1 MIRRSIPAGSAVE
14 VHLFPLRDINPTRV
28 TPVVTLVLIAVNVG
42 IFFLFQMRGSTEQQT
57 ELVYER
63 AAIAC
68 EVTTGQPL
76 GFDEIIGD
84 VCLPGAQAP
93 IFPDKNVFLALF
105 TSMFL
110 HGSVAHVM
118 FNMWFLWIF
127 GNNVEEAY
135 GRIGYLI
142 LYLVGGLAATAS
154 YVIMNPEATVPLVG
168 ASGAIAVALGAY
180 AVLFPGHRVLSF
192 VGWLLIPVPAVIFLA
207 LWFVLQFAASQTGV
221 AWEAHAGGFVFGAG
235 VTLLL
240 RSRLLARVGTG
251 Y

>member
-1 MIRRSIPAGSAVE
+1 V
-14 VHLFPLRDINPTRV
+14 FPLRDINPTRI
-28 TPVVTLVLIAVNVG
+28 TPVVTLALIAVNLGV
-42 IFFLFQMRGSTEQQT
+42 FFLFQMRGSTDEQQ
-57 ELVYER
+57 ELIYER

-68 EVTTGQPL
+68 EVTTGAPL
-76 GFDEIIGD
+76 GFEEILD
-84 VCLPGAQAP
+84 DTCLPGAQEP

-110 HGSVAHVM
+110 HGSVAHVL

-135 GRIGYLI
+135 GHIGYL
-142 LYLVGGLAATAS
+142 LVYLIGGLAATAA
-154 YVIMNPEATVPLVG
+154 YVLVNPDATVPLVG

-192 VGWLLIPVPAVIFLA
+192 VGWILIPVPAVVFLVI
-207 LWFVLQFAASQTGV
+207 WFALQFISAQTGV

-235 VTLLL
+235 VSLVL
-240 RSRLLARVGTG
+240 RSRLLRQVGVG
-251 Y
+251 H

>member
-1 MIRRSIPAGSAVE
+1 V
-14 VHLFPLRDINPTRV
+14 FPLRDINPTRI
-28 TPVVTLVLIAVNVG
+28 TPVMTLALIAINVG
-42 IFFLFQMRGSTEQQT
+42 IFFLFQMRGSTDDQQ
-57 ELVYER
+57 ELIYER

-68 EVTTGQPL
+68 EVTTGAPL
-76 GFDEIIGD
+76 GFDEIID
-84 VCLPGAQAP
+84 DICLPGAQAP
-93 IFPDKNVFLALF
+93 VFPDKNVFLALF

-110 HGSVAHVM
+110 HGGVAHVF

-135 GRIGYLI
+135 GHIGYLF
-142 LYLVGGLAATAS
+142 LYLIGGLAATAA
-154 YVIMNPEATVPLVG
+154 YVVLNPDATVPLVG
-168 ASGAIAVALGAY
+168 ASGAIAVTLGAY

-192 VGWLLIPVPAVIFLA
+192 VGWLLIPVPAAVFLV
-207 LWFVLQFAASQTGV
+207 LWFVLQFVTSQIGV

-240 RSRLLARVGTG
+240 RSRLLARVGAV

>member
-1 MIRRSIPAGSAVE
+1 M
-14 VHLFPLRDINPTRV
+14 FPLRDINPTRI

-42 IFFLFQMRGSTEQQT
+42 VFFLFQMRGSAEDQQV
-57 ELVYER
+57 LIYER

-68 EVTTGQPL
+68 EVTTGAPL
-76 GFDEIIGD
+76 GIEEIVD
-84 VCLPGAQAP
+84 DTCLPGAQTP
-93 IFPDKNVFLALF
+93 IFPNKNVFLALF

-110 HGSVAHVM
+110 HGSVAHVL

-135 GRIGYLI
+135 GHVGYL
-142 LYLVGGLAATAS
+142 LVYLIGGLAATAA
-154 YVIMNPEATVPLVG
+154 YVVLNREATVPLVG

-192 VGWLLIPVPAVIFLA
+192 VGWILIPVPAAIFLVI
-207 LWFVLQFAASQTGV
+207 WFVLQFVASQTGV

-235 VTLLL
+235 VSLML
-240 RSRLLARVGTG
+240 RSRLLRKVSAG